1 MDYIFWEFREKSEEK
16 SEIFELYHLNSEHTP
31 RTQCF
36 NAPKMNYTLPE
47 QTEVPKQTLWT
58 VPFLSDI
65 PDSGFSLKQALMQRR
80 TSWNFSADPL
90 TDQELETYI
99 AYCFGINNKK
109 ENLKTYP
116 SGGRLYPVEI
126 YFIPTKRLRG
136 KNKIFEGDYSL
147 RYNVHTRGLELQSR
161 MVTEWVDTLISA
173 TDIGSMSFEQA
184 QFIVCLV
191 GDPTIMKK
199 KYHALTYRLMHNE
212 CGHIGQNMMLVAP
225 LMGLH
230 IVPLGG
236 FFEERIRSVLEI
248 QDTQKRIL
256 YVLAVG

>member
-1 MDYIFWEFREKSEEK
+1 MEYVFWDFREKSEEK
-16 SEIFELYHLNSEHTP
+16 SGVYELYHLNSEHTP

-36 NAPKMNYTLPE
+36 NAPKMDYEIPE
-47 QTEVPKQTLWT
+47 RMEITRQTLWT
-58 VPFLSDI
+58 IPFLSDI

-80 TSWNFSADPL
+80 TSWGFSAEPL
-90 TDQELETYI
+90 TDQELETYL
-99 AYCFGINNKK
+99 AYCFGINDNK

-126 YFIPTKRLRG
+126 YLIPTKRLLG
-136 KNKIFEGDYSL
+136 KNKIFEADYSL

-161 MVTEWVDTLISA
+161 MVAESVDTLISA
-173 TDIGSMSFEQA
+173 TDIGSMSFERA
-184 QFIVCLV
+184 QFIVCLA

-225 LMGLH
+225 IVGLRV
-230 IVPLGG
+230 VPLGG
-236 FFEERIRSVLEI
+236 FFEERIRRVLGI

>member
-116 SGGRLYPVEI
+116 SGGGCTLLRFILFRLNDSSEKTKFSKEI
-126 YFIPTKRLRG
+126 IACDIMFI
-136 KNKIFEGDYSL
+136 
-147 RYNVHTRGLELQSR
+147 
-161 MVTEWVDTLISA
+161 
-173 TDIGSMSFEQA
+173 
-184 QFIVCLV
+184 
-191 GDPTIMKK
+191 
-199 KYHALTYRLMHNE
+199 
-212 CGHIGQNMMLVAP
+212 
-225 LMGLH
+225 
-230 IVPLGG
+230 
-236 FFEERIRSVLEI
+236 
-248 QDTQKRIL
+248 
-256 YVLAVG
+256 LAA

>member
-99 AYCFGINNKK
+99 EEGQYFVLGDNGEASIDSRDFGVIS
-109 ENLKTYP
+109 ENQL
-116 SGGRLYPVEI
+116 L
-126 YFIPTKRLRG
+126 G
-136 KNKIFEGDYSL
+136 KAIAF
-147 RYNVHTRGLELQSR
+147 
-161 MVTEWVDTLISA
+161 
-173 TDIGSMSFEQA
+173 
-184 QFIVCLV
+184 
-191 GDPTIMKK
+191 
-199 KYHALTYRLMHNE
+199 
-212 CGHIGQNMMLVAP
+212 
-225 LMGLH
+225 
-230 IVPLGG
+230 
-236 FFEERIRSVLEI
+236 
-248 QDTQKRIL
+248 
-256 YVLAVG
+256 